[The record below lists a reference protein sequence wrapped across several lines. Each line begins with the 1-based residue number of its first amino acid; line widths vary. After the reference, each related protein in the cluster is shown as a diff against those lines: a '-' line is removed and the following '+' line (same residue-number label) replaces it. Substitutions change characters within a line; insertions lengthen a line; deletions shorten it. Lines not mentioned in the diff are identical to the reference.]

1 MSLAKGLIFCISL
14 DSILPVCLPPH
25 QLSVKEMLV
34 VTGWGMRKEKGKRK
48 GLCHLMYDWSHK

>member
-48 GLCHLMYDWSHK
+48 GLWSLNV